1 MEVQRADAFLY
12 SPQRTLPVTQTVGT
26 RFRVLRN
33 RREMSSQLHLV
44 QVEVGIWSSKTILT
58 SKDLARTLSHKWVDR
73 AGEGS
78 LEGVLIQSDQS
89 GKTGL

>member
-73 AGEGS
+73 AGEGP
-78 LEGVLIQSDQS
+78 LEGVLTQSDQS